1 METVNNESPDGE
13 NAPAA
18 RPEDRVA
25 LVTGAASGIG
35 RETALRFGSDGAR
48 VSCFDLDE
56 AGAQETAAAIR
67 TDGGEALVIEGDV
80 SDEVDAKA
88 AVATTLEHFGAIDV
102 LANVAGI
109 GHFRHSTEE
118 SLDDWN
124 HIVGVNLTG
133 TFLMCRNALP
143 ALLERRGAVVNVASI
158 AGLGAHPYAV
168 AYSASK
174 AGVVALTKTLA
185 AEYAAAGLRVNAVAP
200 GAVLTP
206 ILESFTPPEGADDQL
221 MGRAVPLNGMFVE
234 PEEIAHAIAFLSSDT
249 MPNTTGTVLVVD
261 GATVGVTVRGEHE
274 TDGPR

>member
-1 METVNNESPDGE
+1 METLNGE
-13 NAPAA
+13 APGGEKVPPANA
-18 RPEDRVA
+18 EDRVA

-35 RETALRFGSDGAR
+35 RATAYRFASDGAR
-48 VSCFDLDE
+48 VGCFDLDG
-56 AGAQETAAAIR
+56 AGVQQTAATIR
-67 TDGGEALVIEGDV
+67 DDGGEAFVVEGDV

-88 AVATTLEHFGAIDV
+88 AVALTLEHFGAIDV

-109 GHFRHSTEE
+109 GHFRHSAEE

-124 HIVGVNLTG
+124 RIVGVNLTG

-143 ALLERRGAVVNVASI
+143 ALLERRGVIVNVASI

-174 AGVVALTKTLA
+174 AGVIALTKTLA
-185 AEYAAAGLRVNAVAP
+185 AEFAAAGLRVNAVAP
-200 GAVLTP
+200 GGVLTP
-206 ILESFTPPEGADDQL
+206 ILESFTPPEGTDDQL

-234 PEEIAHAIAFLSSDT
+234 PEEIANAIAFLSSET

-261 GATVGVTVRGEHE
+261 GATSA
-274 TDGPR
+274 

>member
-1 METVNNESPDGE
+1 METENNESSESGD
-13 NAPAA
+13 APSAGS
-18 RPEDRVA
+18 EDRVA

-35 RETALRFGSDGAR
+35 RATALRFGSDGAR

-56 AGAQETAAAIR
+56 AGAQETATTIR
-67 TDGGEALVIEGDV
+67 DGGGDAFVIGGDV
-80 SDEVDAKA
+80 ADEVDAKA

-109 GHFRHSTEE
+109 GHFRHTAEE

-133 TFLMCRNALP
+133 TFLMCQNALS
-143 ALLERRGAVVNVASI
+143 ALLERRGSIVNVASI
-158 AGLGAHPYAV
+158 AGLGAHPYAA

-200 GAVLTP
+200 GGVLTP

-234 PEEIAHAIAFLSSDT
+234 PEEIAHAIAFLSSNT
-249 MPNTTGTVLVVD
+249 MPNTTGTVLVID
-261 GATVGVTVRGEHE
+261 GATSA
-274 TDGPR
+274 